1 MRCLAICVVL
11 VTTFPA
17 AAQTL
22 DDKEK
27 ADGFEALFNGGDL
40 SGWKVFESKE
50 GTWTAADSTIVCNGK
65 GGGWL
70 GTEREY
76 DNFELR
82 LEYRLQPG
90 GNSGI
95 YLRAPDK
102 GWISRVGMEI
112 QILDDADPKYAKLD
126 FYQYCGSIY
135 HVVPPKRRATKPA
148 GQWNALH
155 ITADGR
161 QIIVGLNGKE
171 IVNADLDWY
180 LRDPAVAK
188 EHPGLKRTTGR
199 VGLQCH
205 SDPVVFRNLRIKP
218 LKSKEAK

>member
-1 MRCLAICVVL
+1 MRTVTALALLFLALPVQ
-11 VTTFPA
+11 
-17 AAQTL
+17 AQTIN
-22 DDKEK
+22 DKEK
-27 ADGFEALFNGGDL
+27 ADGFEALFKGRDL

-50 GTWTAADSTIVCNGK
+50 GTWTAADDTIVCNGK

-76 DNFELR
+76 DNFEVR

-112 QILDDADPKYAKLD
+112 QILDDTDPKYAKLD
-126 FYQYCGSIY
+126 FYQYTGSIY
-135 HVVPPKRRATKPA
+135 HVVPPKQRATKPA

-155 ITADGR
+155 ITAAGR
-161 QIIVGLNGKE
+161 QIVVGLNGKE

-180 LRDPAVAK
+180 LKDPAVAK
-188 EHPGLKRTTGR
+188 EHPGLKRTGGR
-199 VGLQCH
+199 IGLQCH
-205 SDPVVFRNLRIKP
+205 SDPVVFRNLRVKV
-218 LKSKEAK
+218 LKDK